1 MSPRCAD
8 RPGLLGIAVPE
19 QTWPVLVAAAT
30 FEQMRAS
37 ADRLAPDPSGVLKD
51 KAAFFRRGKQSRQ
64 NNLAF

>member
-1 MSPRCAD
+1 
-8 RPGLLGIAVPE
+8 VPE